1 MQWFIPQAFIKLITQ
16 FSAHKNGWLII
27 DDTLI
32 AKIYAKLIEGIEKHF
47 DSSTRRYMH
56 GYTIVVLAWTN
67 GKTTVP
73 LDFEFWFSK
82 DVVSPDNY
90 FTKIQLAKKLIERII
105 EVIEVKGVL
114 LDGLYASE
122 DMMQFLNHLDVRFE
136 MRMNSNRV
144 IASSDGHKSPLRKN
158 LLFKMFRNQHS
169 KTVQSNWKGIKLYF
183 TAGLRINK
191 NGEKSIVFL
200 VSNWDASSN
209 AHVKTYALRWYIEM
223 LFRTSKQYLE
233 LQHCSSRSFE
243 S

>member
-16 FSAHKNGWLII
+16 LSAHKNGWLII

-47 DSSTRRYMH
+47 DSSTKRYMH
-56 GYTIVVLAWTN
+56 GYAIVVLAWTN
-67 GKTTVP
+67 GKTTIP

-82 DVVSPDNY
+82 S
-90 FTKIQLAKKLIERII
+90 EGM
-105 EVIEVKGVL
+105 VK
-114 LDGLYASE
+114 
-122 DMMQFLNHLDVRFE
+122 FLNHLDVRFE
-136 MRMNSNRV
+136 MRMHSNRV

-169 KTVQSNWKGIKLYF
+169 KTVQANWKGIKLYF
-183 TAGLRINK
+183 TAELRINK